1 MRHFNMDGLL
11 TPLIG
16 QIIPFNIKIFIFP
29 NKGSKNIYNLLNKI
43 NVEPTGKHKWNRIF
57 FLQDL
62 EWKNIYRVHFHCT
75 QNSKLK
81 WFKYSILNHHIV
93 VTNIFF

>member
-1 MRHFNMDGLL
+1 MGIKTAIIRYMRHFNMDGLL

-57 FLQDL
+57 LSTRSGVEKYISCSFSL
-62 EWKNIYRVHFHCT
+62 HT
-75 QNSKLK
+75 KLK
-81 WFKYSILNHHIV
+81 IKMVSNIV
-93 VTNIFF
+93 Y